1 MQSLESLMNEALKK
15 MDVAEEFQNVKLI
28 TKDDESS
35 AAFIRNML
43 DDEDYSLPSSQP
55 KLVEFAK
62 ARAKHSA
69 VTFLIGLVFSQFM
82 NLFSSLHEIISDDA
96 SQDGASQFDNRR
108 INQRLWLITSLYH
121 DKAY

>member
-1 MQSLESLMNEALKK
+1 MGNMQSLESLMNEALKK

-82 NLFSSLHEIISDDA
+82 NF
-96 SQDGASQFDNRR
+96 F
-108 INQRLWLITSLYH
+108 
-121 DKAY
+121 